1 MFDKMKGLFEMQK
14 KMQEIKREL
23 ENTNFDIQSSDGLVK
38 ITMNGAQE
46 VKEVVIQNNLAESE
60 KARLS
65 SSLKDSFNRAI
76 KRSQEVAARKMK
88 DVTGFNI
95 PGLT

>member
-14 KMQEIKREL
+14 KMQAVKREL
-23 ENTNFDIQSSDGLVK
+23 DNTSFDVQSPDGLVK
-38 ITMNGAQE
+38 ITMNGSQE
-46 VKEVVIQNNLAESE
+46 VKEVVIKDSLGESE
-60 KARLS
+60 KARLAGA
-65 SSLKDSFNRAI
+65 LKDTFNRAI
-76 KRSQEVAARKMK
+76 KRSQEVAAQKMK

>member
-38 ITMNGAQE
+38 ITMNGSQE
-46 VKEVVIQNNLAESE
+46 VKEIVIKDNLGESE
-60 KARLS
+60 KARLN
-65 SSLKDSFNRAI
+65 SSLKDTFNRAI
-76 KRSQEVAARKMK
+76 KRSQEVAAQKMK
-88 DVTGFNI
+88 DVTGLNI

>member
-1 MFDKMKGLFEMQK
+1 MLDKMKALFEMQK
-14 KMQEIKREL
+14 KMQGVKKEL

-46 VKEVVIQNNLAESE
+46 VKEITIKDDLGEAD

-65 SSLKDSFNRAI
+65 NSLKDAFNRAI
-76 KRSQEVAARKMK
+76 KRSQDVAAQKMK
-88 DVTGFNI
+88 DVAGFNI